1 MGCNRSRCQ
10 QVCAQSINHHVIIPA
25 PAPCAAPCGGLG
37 FGGLG
42 YDGIGLGG
50 LGYGGAGCGLGGAG
64 LVGAGLAGPGL
75 AGPGCGLYWDNNVS

>member
-10 QVCAQSINHHVIIPA
+10 QVCAQSVNHHVIIPA
-25 PAPCAAPCGGLG
+25 PAPCGGLG

-50 LGYGGAGCGLGGAG
+50 LGYGGCGGLGGAG